1 MEGVNSV
8 CTLLSNKT
16 VRHHISYLGVVR
28 VSLYKGVKE
37 SNLIKLFL
45 IQKFIIEGH
54 LFVHYFSFVLLRGS
68 KK

>member
-54 LFVHYFSFVLLRGS
+54 FICSLLFFCVTERL
-68 KK
+68 